1 MEWEIKESIH
11 EAEMADFAG
20 QLDMRNANNTTGG
33 LWNTFHN
40 DGGSTIFFGPCARKT
55 EGSLSSSS
63 PTPVMATDNEWIFN
77 SGNNG
82 KVQMICGTKRP
93 LAALSMV
100 PYHPV
105 HVTIPVHGTIP
116 FHGTIPVHG
125 TIPPCPCYHT
135 TLYLLIPFSLCTST
149 IRR

>member
-11 EAEMADFAG
+11 EAEMAEFAG

-40 DGGSTIFFGPCARKT
+40 DGGSTILFAPWACARKT

-63 PTPVMATDNEWIFN
+63 PAPVMATDNEWIFN

-82 KVQMICGTKRP
+82 KAQMICGTKRP

-100 PYHPV
+100 PYQ
-105 HVTIPVHGTIP
+105 PVHGTLP
-116 FHGTIPVHG
+116 PYQPVHS
-125 TIPPCPCYHT
+125 TIPPCLWYHT
-135 TLYLLIPFSLCTST
+135 NLYLLIPL
-149 IRR
+149 